1 MVEDKI
7 KIIESAPFSECKRNT
22 RRRQEGQILGEK

>member
-22 RRRQEGQILGEK
+22 RRQEGQILGEK